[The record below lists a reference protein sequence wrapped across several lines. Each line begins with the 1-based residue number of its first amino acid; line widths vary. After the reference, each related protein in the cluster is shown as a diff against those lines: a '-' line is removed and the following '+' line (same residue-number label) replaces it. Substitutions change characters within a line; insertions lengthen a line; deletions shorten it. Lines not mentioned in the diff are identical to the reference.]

1 MLDLAIILRSVQT
14 LYVVELKSSLRTHLA
29 RCAHARRMQPVVEK
43 VYYQPSPLALL
54 TDCLNILLYLV
65 ATEVATP

>member
-29 RCAHARRMQPVVEK
+29 RCTHARRMRPVVEK
-43 VYYQPSPLALL
+43 FIASL
-54 TDCLNILLYLV
+54 ILRLC
-65 ATEVATP
+65 